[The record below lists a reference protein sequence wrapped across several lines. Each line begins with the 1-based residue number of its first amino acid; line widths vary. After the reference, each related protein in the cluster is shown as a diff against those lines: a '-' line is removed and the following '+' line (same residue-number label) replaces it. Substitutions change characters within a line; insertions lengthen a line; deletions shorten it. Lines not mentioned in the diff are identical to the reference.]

1 MNVNTTRKLQLSDIL
16 DLRAYERIRD
26 ERRVEIIEIKR
37 RRRVQLGTV
46 VTLMFENRATMQSQ
60 IHEMMRAEKV
70 VRDEQI
76 LEELHAYNPLIPEAG
91 QLSATLFIELTTPE
105 QMLEWLPKLVNIER
119 SIAIK
124 LSDGSTVMSIAE
136 EGHAETLTRD
146 NVTAAVHYIRFEF
159 SQQQVEAFAS
169 GDVEVL
175 SVHPAYRESV
185 QLPKFV
191 VDELLTDLRN

>member
-1 MNVNTTRKLQLSDIL
+1 MMATSRKLQLTDIL
-16 DLRAYERIRD
+16 DLRAYERVRD
-26 ERRVEIIEIKR
+26 ERREEIIELKR

-105 QMLEWLPKLVNIER
+105 QMLEWLPKLVNIES
-119 SIAIK
+119 SIVFK
-124 LSDGSTVMSIAE
+124 LSDGSTVTAITE

-159 SQQQVEAFAS
+159 TPQQVEAFAS
-169 GDVEVL
+169 GDVEIL
-175 SVHPAYRESV
+175 CVHPAYIEV
-185 QLPKFV
+185 ANLPQFV
-191 VDELLTDLRN
+191 IDELLTDLRD

>member
-1 MNVNTTRKLQLSDIL
+1 MNASRKLELSDIL
-16 DLRAYERIRD
+16 DIRAYERVRD

-37 RRRVQLGTV
+37 RRRVHLGTV

-70 VRDEQI
+70 VSDEQV

-91 QLSATLFIELTTPE
+91 QLSATLFIELTTSE
-105 QMLEWLPKLVNIER
+105 QMLEWLPKLVNIES
-119 SIAIK
+119 SIAFQ
-124 LSDGSTVMSIAE
+124 LSDGSTVMAIAE
-136 EGHAETLTRD
+136 ESHAEMLTRD

-159 SQQQVEAFAS
+159 TPQQVELFAT
-169 GDVEVL
+169 GEVEIL
-175 SVHPAYRESV
+175 CLHPAYVEVSA
-185 QLPKFV
+185 LPKFV

>member
-1 MNVNTTRKLQLSDIL
+1 MNASRKLELSDIL
-16 DLRAYERIRD
+16 DLRAYERVRD

-37 RRRVQLGTV
+37 RRRVHLGTV

-70 VRDEQI
+70 VSDEQV

-91 QLSATLFIELTTPE
+91 QLSATLFIELTTSE
-105 QMLEWLPKLVNIER
+105 QMLEWLPKLVNIES
-119 SIAIK
+119 SIAFQ
-124 LSDGSTVMSIAE
+124 LSDGSTVMAIAE
-136 EGHAETLTRD
+136 ESHAEMLTRD

-159 SQQQVEAFAS
+159 TPQQVELFAT
-169 GDVEVL
+169 GEVEIL
-175 SVHPAYRESV
+175 CLHPAYVEVSA
-185 QLPKFV
+185 LPKFV

>member
-1 MNVNTTRKLQLSDIL
+1 MMATSRKLQLTDIL
-16 DLRAYERIRD
+16 DLRAYERVRD
-26 ERRVEIIEIKR
+26 ERREEIIELKR

-105 QMLEWLPKLVNIER
+105 QMLEWLPKLVNIES
-119 SIAIK
+119 SIVFK
-124 LSDGSTVMSIAE
+124 LSDGSTVTAITE

-146 NVTAAVHYIRFEF
+146 NVTAAVHYIRFVF
-159 SQQQVEAFAS
+159 TPHQVEAFAS
-169 GDVEVL
+169 GDVEIL
-175 SVHPAYRESV
+175 CVHPAYIEV
-185 QLPKFV
+185 ANLPQFV
-191 VDELLTDLRN
+191 IDELLTDLRD

>member
-1 MNVNTTRKLQLSDIL
+1 MMATSRKLQLTDIL
-16 DLRAYERIRD
+16 DLRAYERVRD
-26 ERRVEIIEIKR
+26 ERREEIIELKR

-105 QMLEWLPKLVNIER
+105 QMLEWLPKLVNIES
-119 SIAIK
+119 SIVFK
-124 LSDGSTVMSIAE
+124 LSDGSTVTAITE

-159 SQQQVEAFAS
+159 TPQQVEAFAT
-169 GDVEVL
+169 GDVEIL
-175 SVHPAYRESV
+175 CVHPAYIEV
-185 QLPKFV
+185 ANLPQFV
-191 VDELLTDLRN
+191 IDELLTDLRD

>member
-1 MNVNTTRKLQLSDIL
+1 MMATSRKLQLTDIL
-16 DLRAYERIRD
+16 DLRAYERVRD
-26 ERRVEIIEIKR
+26 ERREEIIELKR

-105 QMLEWLPKLVNIER
+105 QMLEWLPKLVNIES
-119 SIAIK
+119 SIVFK
-124 LSDGSTVMSIAE
+124 LSDGSTVTAITE

-159 SQQQVEAFAS
+159 TPQQVEAFAT
-169 GDVEVL
+169 GDVEIL
-175 SVHPAYRESV
+175 CVHPAYIEV
-185 QLPKFV
+185 ANLPQFV
-191 VDELLTDLRN
+191 IDELLADLRD

>member
-1 MNVNTTRKLQLSDIL
+1 MMATSRKLQLTDIL
-16 DLRAYERIRD
+16 DLRAYERVRD
-26 ERRVEIIEIKR
+26 ERREEIIELKR
-37 RRRVQLGTV
+37 RRRVQLGTG

-105 QMLEWLPKLVNIER
+105 QMLEWLPKLVNIES
-119 SIAIK
+119 SIVFK
-124 LSDGSTVMSIAE
+124 LSDGSTVTAITE

-159 SQQQVEAFAS
+159 TPQQVEAFAT
-169 GDVEVL
+169 GDVEIL
-175 SVHPAYRESV
+175 CVHPAYIEV
-185 QLPKFV
+185 ANLPQFV
-191 VDELLTDLRN
+191 IDELLTDLRD

>member
-1 MNVNTTRKLQLSDIL
+1 MMATSRKLQLSDIL

-26 ERRVEIIEIKR
+26 ERREEIIELKR

-105 QMLEWLPKLVNIER
+105 QMLEWLPKLVNIES
-119 SIAIK
+119 SIAIQ

-136 EGHAETLTRD
+136 ESHAEMLTRD

-159 SQQQVEAFAS
+159 TPEQVELFGA
-169 GDVEVL
+169 GEVEIL
-175 SVHPAYRESV
+175 CLHPAYVEVSA
-185 QLPKFV
+185 LPKFV

>member
-1 MNVNTTRKLQLSDIL
+1 MMAASRKLQLTDRL

-26 ERRVEIIEIKR
+26 ERREEIIEIKR

-105 QMLEWLPKLVNIER
+105 QMLEWLPKLVNIES
-119 SIAIK
+119 SIGIR
-124 LSDGSTVMSIAE
+124 LSDGSTVMSITE

-159 SQQQVEAFAS
+159 TPQQVEAFAS
-169 GDVEVL
+169 GEVEIL
-175 SVHPAYRESV
+175 CVHPAYVEV
-185 QLPKFV
+185 AILPQFV
-191 VDELLTDLRN
+191 SDELLTDLRD

>member
-1 MNVNTTRKLQLSDIL
+1 MMATSRKLQLTDIL

-105 QMLEWLPKLVNIER
+105 QMLEWLPKLVNIES
-119 SIAIK
+119 SIGIR
-124 LSDGSTVMSIAE
+124 LSDGSTVMSITE

-159 SQQQVEAFAS
+159 TPQQVEAFAS
-169 GDVEVL
+169 GEVEIL
-175 SVHPAYRESV
+175 CVHPAYVEV
-185 QLPKFV
+185 AILPQFV
-191 VDELLTDLRN
+191 SDELLTDLRD

>member
-1 MNVNTTRKLQLSDIL
+1 MMTTSRKLQLTDIL
-16 DLRAYERIRD
+16 DLRAYERVRD
-26 ERRVEIIEIKR
+26 ERREEIIELKR

-105 QMLEWLPKLVNIER
+105 QMLEWLPKLVNIES
-119 SIAIK
+119 SIVFK
-124 LSDGSTVMSIAE
+124 LSDGSTVTAITE

-159 SQQQVEAFAS
+159 TPEQVEAFAS
-169 GDVEVL
+169 GDVEIL
-175 SVHPAYRESV
+175 CVHPAYREV
-185 QLPKFV
+185 ANLPKFV
-191 VDELLTDLRN
+191 IDELLTDLRD

>member
-1 MNVNTTRKLQLSDIL
+1 MMATSRKLQLTDIL
-16 DLRAYERIRD
+16 DLRAYERVRD
-26 ERRVEIIEIKR
+26 ERREEIIELKR
-37 RRRVQLGTV
+37 RRRVQLGTL

-105 QMLEWLPKLVNIER
+105 QMLEWLPKLVNIES
-119 SIAIK
+119 SIVFK
-124 LSDGSTVMSIAE
+124 LSDGSTVTAITE

-159 SQQQVEAFAS
+159 TPQQVEAFAT
-169 GDVEVL
+169 GDVEIFCM
-175 SVHPAYRESV
+175 HPAYIEV
-185 QLPKFV
+185 ANLPQFV
-191 VDELLTDLRN
+191 IDELLTDLRD

>member
-1 MNVNTTRKLQLSDIL
+1 MMTTSRKLQLTDIL
-16 DLRAYERIRD
+16 DLRAYERVRD
-26 ERRVEIIEIKR
+26 ERREEIIELKR

-105 QMLEWLPKLVNIER
+105 QMLEWLPKLVNIES
-119 SIAIK
+119 SIVFK
-124 LSDGSTVMSIAE
+124 LSDGSTVTAITE

-159 SQQQVEAFAS
+159 TPEQVEAFAS
-169 GDVEVL
+169 GDVEIHC
-175 SVHPAYRESV
+175 VHPAYIEV
-185 QLPKFV
+185 ANLPKFV
-191 VDELLTDLRN
+191 IEELLTDLRD

>member
-1 MNVNTTRKLQLSDIL
+1 MMTTSRKLQLTDIL
-16 DLRAYERIRD
+16 DLRAYERVRD
-26 ERRVEIIEIKR
+26 ERREEIIELKR
-37 RRRVQLGTV
+37 RRRVHLGTV

-105 QMLEWLPKLVNIER
+105 QMLEWLPKLVNIES
-119 SIAIK
+119 SIVFK
-124 LSDGSTVMSIAE
+124 LSDGSTVTAITE

-159 SQQQVEAFAS
+159 TPQQVEAFAS
-169 GDVEVL
+169 GDVEIL
-175 SVHPAYRESV
+175 CVHPAYIEV
-185 QLPKFV
+185 ANLPQFV
-191 VDELLTDLRN
+191 IDELLTDLRD

>member
-1 MNVNTTRKLQLSDIL
+1 MMATSRKLQLSDIL
-16 DLRAYERIRD
+16 DLREYERIRD
-26 ERRVEIIEIKR
+26 ERRVEIIELKR

-76 LEELHAYNPLIPEAG
+76 LEELNAYNPLIPEVG

-105 QMLEWLPKLVNIER
+105 QMLEWLPKLVNIES
-119 SIAIK
+119 SIAFQ
-124 LSDGSTVMSIAE
+124 LSDGSTIRAIAE
-136 EGHAETLTRD
+136 ESHAEMLTRD

-159 SQQQVEAFAS
+159 TPQQVELFAA
-169 GDVEVL
+169 GEVEIL
-175 SVHPAYRESV
+175 CLHPAYVEVSA
-185 QLPKFV
+185 LPKFV
-191 VDELLTDLRN
+191 VTELLTDLRN

>member
-1 MNVNTTRKLQLSDIL
+1 MMTTSRKLQLTDIL
-16 DLRAYERIRD
+16 DLRAYERVRD
-26 ERRVEIIEIKR
+26 ERREQIIELKR

-70 VRDEQI
+70 VRDEQV

-105 QMLEWLPKLVNIER
+105 QMLEWLPKLVNIES
-119 SIAIK
+119 SIVFK
-124 LSDGSTVMSIAE
+124 LSDGSTVTAITE

-159 SQQQVEAFAS
+159 TPQQVEAFAT
-169 GDVEVL
+169 GDVEIL
-175 SVHPAYRESV
+175 CVHPAYIEV
-185 QLPKFV
+185 ANLPQFV
-191 VDELLTDLRN
+191 IDELLTDLRD

>member
-1 MNVNTTRKLQLSDIL
+1 MMATSRKLQLTDIL
-16 DLRAYERIRD
+16 DLRAYERVRD
-26 ERRVEIIEIKR
+26 ERREEIIELKR

-70 VRDEQI
+70 VRDEQV

-105 QMLEWLPKLVNIER
+105 QMLEWLPKLVNIES
-119 SIAIK
+119 SIVFK
-124 LSDGSTVMSIAE
+124 LSDGSTVTAITE

-159 SQQQVEAFAS
+159 TPQQVEAFAT
-169 GDVEVL
+169 GDVEIL
-175 SVHPAYRESV
+175 CVHPAYIEV
-185 QLPKFV
+185 ANLPQFV
-191 VDELLTDLRN
+191 IDELLTDLRD

>member
-1 MNVNTTRKLQLSDIL
+1 MMATSRKLQLTDIL
-16 DLRAYERIRD
+16 DLRAYERVRD
-26 ERRVEIIEIKR
+26 ERREEIIELKR

-105 QMLEWLPKLVNIER
+105 QMLEWLPKLVNIES
-119 SIAIK
+119 SIVFK
-124 LSDGSTVMSIAE
+124 LSDGSTVTAITE

-159 SQQQVEAFAS
+159 TPQQVEAFAT
-169 GDVEVL
+169 GDVEIL
-175 SVHPAYRESV
+175 CVHPAYVEV
-185 QLPKFV
+185 ANLPQFV
-191 VDELLTDLRN
+191 IDELLTDLRD

>member
-1 MNVNTTRKLQLSDIL
+1 MMTTSRKLQLTDIL

-26 ERRVEIIEIKR
+26 ERREEIIEIKR

-105 QMLEWLPKLVNIER
+105 QMLEWLPKLVNIES
-119 SIAIK
+119 SIGIR
-124 LSDGSTVMSIAE
+124 LSDGSTVMSITE

-159 SQQQVEAFAS
+159 TPQQVEAFAS
-169 GDVEVL
+169 GEVEIL
-175 SVHPAYRESV
+175 CVHPAYIEV
-185 QLPKFV
+185 AILPQFV
-191 VDELLTDLRN
+191 INELLTDLRD

>member
-1 MNVNTTRKLQLSDIL
+1 MMATSRKLQLTDIL

-26 ERRVEIIEIKR
+26 ERREEIIEIKR

-105 QMLEWLPKLVNIER
+105 QMLEWLPKLVNIES
-119 SIAIK
+119 SIGIR
-124 LSDGSTVMSIAE
+124 LSDGSTIMSITE

-159 SQQQVEAFAS
+159 TPQQVEAFAS
-169 GDVEVL
+169 GEVQIL
-175 SVHPAYRESV
+175 CVHPAYVEV
-185 QLPKFV
+185 AILPQFV
-191 VDELLTDLRN
+191 SDELLTDLRD

>member
-1 MNVNTTRKLQLSDIL
+1 MMATSRKLQLTDIL

-26 ERRVEIIEIKR
+26 ERREEIIEIKR

-91 QLSATLFIELTTPE
+91 QLSATLFIELTTPG
-105 QMLEWLPKLVNIER
+105 QMLEWLPKLVNIES
-119 SIAIK
+119 SIGIR
-124 LSDGSTVMSIAE
+124 LSDGSTVMSITE

-159 SQQQVEAFAS
+159 TPQQVEAFAS
-169 GDVEVL
+169 GEVEIL
-175 SVHPAYRESV
+175 CVHPAYVEV
-185 QLPKFV
+185 AILPKFV
-191 VDELLTDLRN
+191 SDELLTDLRD

>member
-1 MNVNTTRKLQLSDIL
+1 MMATSRKLQLTDIL
-16 DLRAYERIRD
+16 DLRAYERVRD
-26 ERRVEIIEIKR
+26 ERREEIIELKR

-105 QMLEWLPKLVNIER
+105 QMLEWLPKLVNIES
-119 SIAIK
+119 SIVFK
-124 LSDGSTVMSIAE
+124 LSDGSTVTAITE

-159 SQQQVEAFAS
+159 TPQQVEAFAT
-169 GDVEVL
+169 GDVEIL
-175 SVHPAYRESV
+175 CVHPAYIEV
-185 QLPKFV
+185 ANLPQFV
-191 VDELLTDLRN
+191 IDELLTDLRY

>member
-1 MNVNTTRKLQLSDIL
+1 MMATSRKLQLSDIL
-16 DLRAYERIRD
+16 DLRAYERVRD
-26 ERRVEIIEIKR
+26 ERREQIIELKR

-70 VRDEQI
+70 VRDEQV

-105 QMLEWLPKLVNIER
+105 QMLEWLPKLVNIES
-119 SIAIK
+119 SILFK
-124 LSDGSTVMSIAE
+124 LSDGSTVTAITE

-159 SQQQVEAFAS
+159 TPQQVEAFAT
-169 GDVEVL
+169 GDVEIL
-175 SVHPAYRESV
+175 CVHPAYIEV
-185 QLPKFV
+185 ANLPQFV
-191 VDELLTDLRN
+191 IDELLTDLRD

>member
-1 MNVNTTRKLQLSDIL
+1 MNTSRKLELSDIL

-26 ERRVEIIEIKR
+26 ERREEIIEIKR
-37 RRRVQLGTV
+37 RRRVHLGTV

-60 IHEMMRAEKV
+60 IHEMIRAEKV
-70 VRDEQI
+70 VTDEQV

-105 QMLEWLPKLVNIER
+105 QMLEWLPKLVGIES
-119 SIAIK
+119 SIAFQ
-124 LSDGSTVMSIAE
+124 LSDGSTVMAIAE
-136 EGHAETLTRD
+136 ESHAEMLTRD

-159 SQQQVEAFAS
+159 TPQQIELFATGEVEI
-169 GDVEVL
+169 L
-175 SVHPAYRESV
+175 CLHPAYVEVSS
-185 QLPKFV
+185 LPKFV

>member
-1 MNVNTTRKLQLSDIL
+1 MMATSRKLQLTDIL

-26 ERRVEIIEIKR
+26 ERREEIIEIKR

-105 QMLEWLPKLVNIER
+105 QMLEWLPKLVNIES
-119 SIAIK
+119 SIGIR
-124 LSDGSTVMSIAE
+124 LSDGSTVMSITE

-159 SQQQVEAFAS
+159 TPQQVEAFAS
-169 GDVEVL
+169 GEVQIL
-175 SVHPAYRESV
+175 CVHPAYVEV
-185 QLPKFV
+185 AILPQFV
-191 VDELLTDLRN
+191 SDELLTDLRD

>member
-1 MNVNTTRKLQLSDIL
+1 MMATSRKLQLSDIL
-16 DLRAYERIRD
+16 DLREYERIRN
-26 ERRVEIIEIKR
+26 ERRAEIIELKR

-76 LEELHAYNPLIPEAG
+76 LEELHAYNPLIPEVG

-119 SIAIK
+119 SIVFN
-124 LSDGSTVMSIAE
+124 LSDGSTVSAITE

-159 SQQQVEAFAS
+159 TPQQVEAFGA
-169 GDVEVL
+169 GEVEIL
-175 SVHPAYRESV
+175 CLHPAYIEVSV
-185 QLPKFV
+185 LPKFV
-191 VDELLTDLRN
+191 IDELLTDLRD

>member
-1 MNVNTTRKLQLSDIL
+1 MMTTSRKLQLTDIL
-16 DLRAYERIRD
+16 DLRAYERVRD
-26 ERRVEIIEIKR
+26 ERREEIIELKR

-105 QMLEWLPKLVNIER
+105 QMLEWLPKLVNIES
-119 SIAIK
+119 SIVFK
-124 LSDGSTVMSIAE
+124 LSDGSTITAITE

-159 SQQQVEAFAS
+159 TPQQVEAFAS
-169 GDVEVL
+169 GDVEIL
-175 SVHPAYRESV
+175 CVHPAYIEV
-185 QLPKFV
+185 ANLPQFV
-191 VDELLTDLRN
+191 IDELLTDLRD

>member
-1 MNVNTTRKLQLSDIL
+1 MMATSRKLQLTDIL
-16 DLRAYERIRD
+16 DLRAYERVRD
-26 ERRVEIIEIKR
+26 ERREEIIELKR

-105 QMLEWLPKLVNIER
+105 QMLEWLPKLVNIES
-119 SIAIK
+119 SIVFK
-124 LSDGSTVMSIAE
+124 LSDGSTVPAITE
-136 EGHAETLTRD
+136 DGHAETLTRD

-159 SQQQVEAFAS
+159 TPQQVEAFAT
-169 GDVEVL
+169 GDVEIL
-175 SVHPAYRESV
+175 CVHPAYIEV
-185 QLPKFV
+185 ANLPQFV
-191 VDELLTDLRN
+191 IDELLTDLRD

>member
-1 MNVNTTRKLQLSDIL
+1 MMATSRKLQLTDIL
-16 DLRAYERIRD
+16 DLRAYERVRD
-26 ERRVEIIEIKR
+26 ERREEIIELKR

-70 VRDEQI
+70 VLDEQI

-105 QMLEWLPKLVNIER
+105 QMLEWLPKLVNIES
-119 SIAIK
+119 SIVFK
-124 LSDGSTVMSIAE
+124 LSDGSTVTAITE

-159 SQQQVEAFAS
+159 TPQQVEAFAS
-169 GDVEVL
+169 GDVEIL
-175 SVHPAYRESV
+175 CVHPAYIEV
-185 QLPKFV
+185 ANLPQFV
-191 VDELLTDLRN
+191 IDELLTDLRD

>member
-1 MNVNTTRKLQLSDIL
+1 MMATSRKLQLTDIL

-26 ERRVEIIEIKR
+26 ERREEIIEIKR

-105 QMLEWLPKLVNIER
+105 QMLEWLPKLVNIES
-119 SIAIK
+119 SIGIR
-124 LSDGSTVMSIAE
+124 LSDGSTVMSITE

-159 SQQQVEAFAS
+159 TPQQVEAFAS
-169 GDVEVL
+169 GEVEIL
-175 SVHPAYRESV
+175 CVHPAYVEV
-185 QLPKFV
+185 AILPQFV
-191 VDELLTDLRN
+191 SDELLTDLRD

>member
-1 MNVNTTRKLQLSDIL
+1 MMATSRKLQLTDIL

-26 ERRVEIIEIKR
+26 ERREEIIEIKR

-105 QMLEWLPKLVNIER
+105 QMLEWLPKLVNIES
-119 SIAIK
+119 SIGIR
-124 LSDGSTVMSIAE
+124 LSDGSTVMSITE

-146 NVTAAVHYIRFEF
+146 TVTAAVHYIRFEF
-159 SQQQVEAFAS
+159 TPQQVEAFAS
-169 GDVEVL
+169 GEVEIL
-175 SVHPAYRESV
+175 CVHPAYVEV
-185 QLPKFV
+185 AILPQFV
-191 VDELLTDLRN
+191 SDELLTDLRD

>member
-1 MNVNTTRKLQLSDIL
+1 MMTTSRKLQLTDIL
-16 DLRAYERIRD
+16 DLRAYERVRD
-26 ERRVEIIEIKR
+26 ERREEIIEIKR
-37 RRRVQLGTV
+37 RRRVHLGTV

-105 QMLEWLPKLVNIER
+105 QMLEWLPKLVNIES
-119 SIAIK
+119 SIVFK
-124 LSDGSTVMSIAE
+124 LSDGSTVTAITE

-159 SQQQVEAFAS
+159 TPQQVEAFAT
-169 GDVEVL
+169 GDVEIL
-175 SVHPAYRESV
+175 CVHPAYIEV
-185 QLPKFV
+185 ANLPQFV
-191 VDELLTDLRN
+191 IDELLTDLRD

>member
-1 MNVNTTRKLQLSDIL
+1 MMATSRKLQLTDIL

-26 ERRVEIIEIKR
+26 ERREEIIEIKR

-105 QMLEWLPKLVNIER
+105 QMLEWLPKLVNIES
-119 SIAIK
+119 SIVFK
-124 LSDGSTVMSIAE
+124 LSDGSTVTAITE

-159 SQQQVEAFAS
+159 TPQQVEAFAT
-169 GDVEVL
+169 GDVEIL
-175 SVHPAYRESV
+175 CVHPAYIEV
-185 QLPKFV
+185 ANLPQFV
-191 VDELLTDLRN
+191 IDELLTDLRD

>member
-1 MNVNTTRKLQLSDIL
+1 MTTSRKLQLTDIL

-26 ERRVEIIEIKR
+26 ERREEIIEIKR

-105 QMLEWLPKLVNIER
+105 QMLEWLPKLVNIES
-119 SIAIK
+119 SIVFK
-124 LSDGSTVMSIAE
+124 LSDGSTVTAITE

-159 SQQQVEAFAS
+159 TPQQVEAFAT
-169 GDVEVL
+169 GDVEIL
-175 SVHPAYRESV
+175 CVHPAYIEV
-185 QLPKFV
+185 ANLPQFV
-191 VDELLTDLRN
+191 IDELLTDLRD

>member
-1 MNVNTTRKLQLSDIL
+1 MMATSSKLQLTDIL
-16 DLRAYERIRD
+16 DLRAYERVRD
-26 ERRVEIIEIKR
+26 ERREEIIELKR

-105 QMLEWLPKLVNIER
+105 QMLEWLPKLVNIES
-119 SIAIK
+119 SIVFK
-124 LSDGSTVMSIAE
+124 LSDGSTVTAITE

-159 SQQQVEAFAS
+159 TPQQVEAFAT
-169 GDVEVL
+169 GDVEIL
-175 SVHPAYRESV
+175 CVHPAYIEV
-185 QLPKFV
+185 ANLPQFV
-191 VDELLTDLRN
+191 IDELLTDLRD

>member
-1 MNVNTTRKLQLSDIL
+1 MMTTSRKLQLTDIL
-16 DLRAYERIRD
+16 DLRAYERVRD
-26 ERRVEIIEIKR
+26 ERREQIIELKR

-70 VRDEQI
+70 VRDEQV

-105 QMLEWLPKLVNIER
+105 QMLEWLPKLVNIES
-119 SIAIK
+119 SILFK
-124 LSDGSTVMSIAE
+124 LSDGSTVTAITE

-159 SQQQVEAFAS
+159 TPQQVEAFAT
-169 GDVEVL
+169 GDVEIL
-175 SVHPAYRESV
+175 CVHPAYIEV
-185 QLPKFV
+185 ANLPQFV
-191 VDELLTDLRN
+191 IDELLTDLRD

>member
-1 MNVNTTRKLQLSDIL
+1 MMTTSRKLQLTDIL

-26 ERRVEIIEIKR
+26 ERREEIIEIKR

-105 QMLEWLPKLVNIER
+105 QMLEWLPKLVNIES
-119 SIAIK
+119 SIGIR
-124 LSDGSTVMSIAE
+124 LSDGSTVMSITE

-159 SQQQVEAFAS
+159 TPEQVEAFAS
-169 GDVEVL
+169 GDVEIL
-175 SVHPAYRESV
+175 CVHPAYIEV
-185 QLPKFV
+185 AILPQFV
-191 VDELLTDLRN
+191 INELLTDLRD

>member
-1 MNVNTTRKLQLSDIL
+1 MMNTSRKLVLSDIL
-16 DLRAYERIRD
+16 DLRAYERVRE

-37 RRRVQLGTV
+37 RRRVHLGTV

-70 VRDEQI
+70 VNDEQI

-91 QLSATLFIELTTPE
+91 QLSATLFIELTTTE
-105 QMLEWLPKLVNIER
+105 QMLEWLPKLVNIES
-119 SIAIK
+119 SIAIQ

-136 EGHAETLTRD
+136 ESHAEMLTRD

-159 SQQQVEAFAS
+159 TPEQVELFGA
-169 GDVEVL
+169 GEVEIL
-175 SVHPAYRESV
+175 SLHPAYVEVSA
-185 QLPKFV
+185 LPKFV